1 MEYKVK
7 TMVSETMNVTGTTMQ
22 KMPRAPEQVDS
33 GRKKAKEEPD
43 NNQGGASTK
52 NVQPEEL
59 LTKIKALT
67 ENGLYSVRFEND
79 KRSKELIVKIV
90 DNETQE
96 VIRQVPAEELLGIKA
111 ALAELQGNFVDT
123 TS

>member
-1 MEYKVK
+1 M
-7 TMVSETMNVTGTTMQ
+7 MSETMNVTGTTMQ
-22 KMPRAPEQVDS
+22 KLPQAPEQVDS
-33 GRKKAKEEPD
+33 GRKKANEEPD
-43 NNQGGASTK
+43 NNQGSSTK
-52 NVQPEEL
+52 NVQTEEL
-59 LTKIKALT
+59 LTKIKGLT

-79 KRSKELIVKIV
+79 KRSKEMIVKIV

-96 VIRQVPAEELLGIKA
+96 VIRQVPAEELLGVKA